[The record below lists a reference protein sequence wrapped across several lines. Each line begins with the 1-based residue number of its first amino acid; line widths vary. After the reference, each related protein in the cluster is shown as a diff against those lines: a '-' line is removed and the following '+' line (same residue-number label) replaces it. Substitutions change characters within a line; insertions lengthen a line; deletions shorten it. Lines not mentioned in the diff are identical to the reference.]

1 MNLRSRQAVTNS
13 VKKDFFKLLNNVN
26 FGCGS
31 ISNLDNCIFVPIY
44 DEVIEISYIKNYNY
58 KFISS

>member
-1 MNLRSRQAVTNS
+1 MNQRSRQAVTNS

-31 ISNLDNCIFVPIY
+31 ISKFLILKTITINSYLHSVLPTMG
-44 DEVIEISYIKNYNY
+44 EV
-58 KFISS
+58 F